1 MPSYVRVAVNV
12 PSMAGVFVDRRAAR
26 ESSNAGS
33 FDYEIPERLV
43 EAVAPGQLAI
53 VPFGARTVQAVVLS
67 LIDAPATSKTK
78 SILELVDPNP
88 VLTTQQL
95 ALAAWMAEST
105 LSPIGAIIGLFI
117 PQGIGQ
123 QADTLFAATG
133 APRGNG
139 DGGEQVEA
147 KRRVENRLM
156 QLLETRG
163 PLRGRQLDRAF
174 AHVEWRTSA
183 RRLIRHGFLT
193 GQSVLPPASV
203 RPKFVRT
210 AQLASAPEIA
220 EQAMDDLGHTDA
232 TRLRRQKALRVLIR
246 HPEAMNV
253 SWLYAE
259 SGCGLA
265 DLQELAERDLV
276 ILREQEIWRDPVNRS
291 DASRPARSATAAQA
305 LTLTDE
311 QQTAW
316 RAIAAHVQRM
326 SDGLPNPTLLLQG
339 VTGSG
344 KTELYLRATAEMLLR
359 GRQAI
364 VLVPEIALTPQAV
377 DRFVLRFPGQVG
389 LIHSR
394 LSAGERYDTWRRVR
408 AGSLRIVIGP
418 RSALFSPVPNL
429 GLIIADECHDPSYH
443 QSEPP
448 FYDALAAAEAYAR
461 LCGGLCMAGS
471 ATPSVVQRYQSEVGK
486 TVRLQLT
493 HRIGAAP
500 SSHPATMLD
509 LPPVQ
514 IVDLREEL
522 KAGNR
527 SVFSRDLS
535 AALEQVLSKGE
546 QAILFLNRRGTATY
560 VFCRNCGY
568 VVRCPRCETP
578 LTYHVSGEHG
588 LLCHRC
594 GYRRQMPGRC
604 PECASSDIRAYGL
617 GTEKVEAE
625 TQKAFPG
632 ARTLRWDWETT
643 RQKDAHEIILHH
655 FATGGADILI
665 GTQMLAKGLDLPKVT
680 LVGIIMADAGLF
692 LPDPFAAER
701 VFQLLTQVAGR
712 AGRSRRGG
720 HVVLQTF
727 APENYAIQAAAQ
739 HDVDGF
745 YGHELA
751 ERRRLGFPPFARLL
765 RLEYRHY
772 DSSEAEQVVR
782 AEAVRLEKL
791 LEAAPRTKTTL
802 IGPAPSF
809 FSKLDGKYRWQIVV
823 RGADFDDLLAGRR
836 WTDWRVEVDPVSLL

>member
-1 MPSYVRVAVNV
+1 
-12 PSMAGVFVDRRAAR
+12 MAGVFVDGRAAR
-26 ESSNAGS
+26 ESSDSGS

-53 VPFGARTVQAVVLS
+53 VPFGTRTVQAVVLS

-105 LSPIGAIIGLFI
+105 LSPIGAIMGLFI
-117 PQGIGQ
+117 PQGIAQ
-123 QADTLFAATG
+123 QADTLFATTG
-133 APRGNG
+133 TLVANA
-139 DGGEQVEA
+139 DAGEEAADKRDVET
-147 KRRVENRLM
+147 RLM
-156 QLLETRG
+156 KLLDGRG

-174 AHVEWRTSA
+174 PHVEWRASA

-193 GQSVLPPASV
+193 SHSVLPPAAA
-203 RPKFVRT
+203 RPKFIRT

-220 EQAMDDLGHTDA
+220 EQAMGDLGHTDA

-246 HPEAMNV
+246 HPEAINV

-259 SGCGLA
+259 SGCSLL

-276 ILREQEIWRDPVNRS
+276 LLREQEIWRDPLNRTHA
-291 DASRPARSATAAQA
+291 DRPAASVTAPPA

-311 QQTAW
+311 QQSAW
-316 RAIAAHVQRM
+316 QAIVTQLQRM
-326 SDGLPNPTLLLQG
+326 SEGRPNPPVLLQG

-344 KTELYLRATAEMLLR
+344 KTELYLQATAEILLR

-377 DRFVLRFPGQVG
+377 DRFVSRFPGQVG

-394 LSAGERYDTWRRVR
+394 LSVGERYDTWRRVR
-408 AGSLRIVIGP
+408 AGSVSVVIGP

-429 GLIIADECHDPSYH
+429 GLIIADECHDASYH

-448 FYDALAAAEAYAR
+448 FYDALAAAEAYAG
-461 LCGGLCMAGS
+461 LCGGLCIAGS
-471 ATPSVVQRYQSEVGK
+471 ATPSVVQRYQSEIGK
-486 TVRLQLT
+486 TLRLQLT
-493 HRIGAAP
+493 QRIAAAP
-500 SSHPATMLD
+500 AAHPATMLD

-527 SVFSRDLS
+527 SVFGRDLG
-535 AALEQVLSKGE
+535 AALEQVLHKGE

-560 VFCRNCGY
+560 VFCRNCGH

-578 LTYHVSGEHG
+578 LTYHVSAEHG

-594 GYRRQMPGRC
+594 GYRRQMPRSC
-604 PECASSDIRAYGL
+604 PECESSDIRAYGL

-655 FATGGADILI
+655 FAAGRADVLI
-665 GTQMLAKGLDLPKVT
+665 GTQMLAKGLDLPNVT

-720 HVVLQTF
+720 V
-727 APENYAIQAAAQ
+727 
-739 HDVDGF
+739 
-745 YGHELA
+745 
-751 ERRRLGFPPFARLL
+751 
-765 RLEYRHY
+765 
-772 DSSEAEQVVR
+772 
-782 AEAVRLEKL
+782 
-791 LEAAPRTKTTL
+791 
-802 IGPAPSF
+802 
-809 FSKLDGKYRWQIVV
+809 
-823 RGADFDDLLAGRR
+823 
-836 WTDWRVEVDPVSLL
+836 